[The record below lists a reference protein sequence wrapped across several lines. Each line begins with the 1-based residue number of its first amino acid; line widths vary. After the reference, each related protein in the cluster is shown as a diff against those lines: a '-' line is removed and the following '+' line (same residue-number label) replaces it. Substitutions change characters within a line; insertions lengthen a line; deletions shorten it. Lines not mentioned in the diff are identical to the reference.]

1 MMFKSFVNC
10 FRLIRVLSVLGR
22 YDVLPSSERQS
33 IFVRAVIFLFRRR
46 DQPGGLGH
54 RLAEALQE
62 LGPSFVKFGQTLAV
76 RSDLIGDEAADDLAL
91 LQDSMPAF
99 DGSLAIETLERELGD
114 KVEEIFIHFNP
125 KPVAAASIAQVH
137 SAKTVDGQVVA
148 VKILRPDVEAA
159 FAKDLDLFIWLANA
173 VETMLPNF
181 ARYRPKAV
189 VNQFKDIVHTELD
202 LRLEAASASELALA
216 TAGDVGFKVPEV
228 DWNRTSER
236 VLTIEW
242 IDGIRIDDVEKISQL
257 GLDRRE
263 ILKNSAGVF
272 FQQVFRDGFFHG
284 DMHPGNMFVTP
295 EGTLVP
301 VDFGIMGRLDR
312 ATRFYLADMLMAFL
326 QRDYKRVA
334 DIHFDAGLVPPNQ
347 SRDAFALSLRAVA
360 EPLFDRP
367 LNQVSIAVL
376 LARLFRTAEDFQ
388 MEVQP
393 QLLLLQKNMLVAEGV
408 GRKLDA
414 ESNIWVLA
422 RPLIE
427 GWMRRNRGPQARLLG
442 GVEEFSSLC
451 LRLPHLVTRVDALLQ
466 RVEEN
471 AAGHANKE
479 QFWSVL
485 SSSRHRYR
493 IAFFITSI
501 IILSAASFISGY
513 LLGIL

>member
-1 MMFKSFVNC
+1 MLKSVVNS
-10 FRLIRVLSVLGR
+10 FRLIRVLRVLGR

-33 IFVRAVIFLFRRR
+33 IFVRAIIFLFRRR

-76 RSDLIGDEAADDLAL
+76 RSDLIGDKAADDLAL
-91 LQDSMPAF
+91 LQDNMPAF
-99 DGSLAIETLERELGD
+99 DGALAIATVERELGD
-114 KVEEIFIHFNP
+114 KVEKIFSHFNP

-137 SAKTVDGQVVA
+137 SAETIDGQLVA

-159 FAKDLDLFIWLANA
+159 FAKDLDLFIWLANT
-173 VETMLPNF
+173 VELMLPNF
-181 ARYRPKAV
+181 ARYKPKAV
-189 VNQFKDIVHTELD
+189 VNRFKEIVHTELD

-216 TAGDVGFKVPEV
+216 TKSDVGFKVPEV

-284 DMHPGNMFVTP
+284 DMHPGNMFVTS

-301 VDFGIMGRLDR
+301 VDFGIMGRLDQ

-326 QRDYKRVA
+326 QRDYKKVA
-334 DIHFDAGLVPPNQ
+334 DIHFDAGLVPPSQ

-367 LNQVSIAVL
+367 LNQVSIAGL
-376 LARLFRTAEDFQ
+376 LARLFRTAEDFK

-414 ESNIWVLA
+414 NSNIWILA

-427 GWMRRNRGPQARLLG
+427 GWMRQNRGPQARFVE
-442 GVEEFSSLC
+442 GVQEFSALC
-451 LRLPHLVTRVDALLQ
+451 LRLPHLVARVDALLQ

-471 AAGHANKE
+471 AGGQTNSK
-479 QFWSVL
+479 QFWPMGP
-485 SSSRHRYR
+485 SSRHSYR
-493 IAFFITSI
+493 LPFVAAVI
-501 IILSAASFISGY
+501 IILSILSFVCGY
-513 LLGIL
+513 ALKA